1 LIFVA
6 IPVEIAKA
14 FQHPGPFATVYL
26 DATRSDEH
34 GAAEVQLRWRD
45 FRRELLEAG
54 ALARALD
61 AIEPAVGAHHEVAG
75 PHGQV
80 LVASADGVLRL
91 DAVLPAPPLQ
101 PLARWAPLPHLVPYL
116 AQRAPDIAYVL
127 VVADHSGADL
137 YAVPA
142 DAEAEGRTGE
152 HEVVHG
158 TVTYPLH
165 KTPGSDWSAAHF
177 QRRVENAWAENAHDV
192 AAEAA
197 AAASRVSAALVVLAG
212 EERARALIATALAQ
226 RLPPESEVEQ
236 VAHGGR
242 AAGSSQ
248 QALTEGVQ
256 DAVLRSAWRRRRAL
270 LDRLTEQLG
279 RGDRA
284 VAGVNAVVAAL
295 QRAQAETVVLARDP
309 SSDLD
314 AWIGPEPAQIARVE
328 AELIELGVQHPMQDR
343 FDAALLRAL
352 AASGADL
359 YLTPGPHEFVA
370 GGIAAILRYSDEVT
384 TR

>member
-1 LIFVA
+1 VA
-6 IPVEIAKA
+6 IPVEIAKTY
-14 FQHPGPFATVYL
+14 QHPGPFATVYL

-54 ALARALD
+54 AAERVLD
-61 AIEPAVGAHHEVAG
+61 AIEPAVGARRDIPG

-101 PLARWAPLPHLVPYL
+101 PLARWGPLPHLVPYL

-127 VVADHSGADL
+127 VVADHRGADL

-142 DAEAEGRTGE
+142 DAEAEGRNGE
-152 HEVVHG
+152 HEVVRG
-158 TVTYPLH
+158 EVSYPLH
-165 KTPGSDWSAAHF
+165 KSPSGDWSEAHF
-177 QRRVENAWAENAHDV
+177 QRRVENAWTENAHDV

-197 AAASRVSAALVVLAG
+197 AAASRVAATLVILAG
-212 EERARALIATALAQ
+212 EERARALSATALAQ
-226 RLPPESEVEQ
+226 RLPPDAEVEQ
-236 VAHGGR
+236 VAQGGR
-242 AAGSSQ
+242 AAGSSR
-248 QALTEGVQ
+248 QALTEGVRA
-256 DAVLRSAWRRRRAL
+256 AVLRSTWRRRRAL

-279 RGDRA
+279 RSERA

-295 QRAQAETVVLARDP
+295 QRAQAEIVVLADDP
-309 SSDLD
+309 TSDLA
-314 AWIGPEPAQIARVE
+314 AWIGPEPTQIARAE
-328 AELIELGVQHPMQDR
+328 AELTELGVEHPVQDR
-343 FDAALLRAL
+343 FDSALLRAL
-352 AASGADL
+352 AASGGDL
-359 YLTPGPHEFVA
+359 YITPGPHEFVA
-370 GGIAAILRYSDEVT
+370 DGIAAILRYSDDAT